1 MATDTVTAPGFLL
14 KFDGSWCALKASDI
28 STLPALY
35 TTLALDLPAD
45 KKPQYVG
52 IISPSQFDTTA
63 MRKAVAAAKVTV
75 YADDEGML
83 RGLPL
88 SSWCNPLRPVVGNMV
103 LMKESKKPFG
113 MSVSALTLSDSW
125 NHDPEKKAGPKAKA
139 TKDPVPKKKATP
151 KAKASTS
158 TDTPV
163 PKKKAPKTKAAESAD
178 APAPKKPRT
187 KKKAPDTDDMMKNMK
202 RYPQYWDDPD
212 LEQPVL
218 RSAYNSKLTI
228 TGAAH
233 TTEDSCSVYM
243 WEECNV
249 NVVFAFGII
258 SIGPIIK
265 DKTVSLSFFEV
276 YPNNVEQQ
284 IVMNEKVNSW
294 FANRDK
300 TYRLYINRG
309 DTRSVLIEI
318 DGVGSTACSAV
329 VTNTPDH
336 IELQKKK
343 K

>member
-113 MSVSALTLSDSW
+113 MPVSALTLSDSW
-125 NHDPEKKAGPKAKA
+125 NCDPEKKAAPKAPVPKTKA
-139 TKDPVPKKKATP
+139 TKT
-151 KAKASTS
+151 KASTS
-158 TDTPV
+158 TDTPA
-163 PKKKAPKTKAAESAD
+163 PNKKATKSKAGESTD

-187 KKKAPDTDDMMKNMK
+187 KKKAPDTDDLMGNMK
-202 RYPQYWDDPD
+202 RFPQYWDDPG

-218 RSAYNSKLTI
+218 RSAYSSKLTI
-228 TGAAH
+228 TGAVHA
-233 TTEDSCSVYM
+233 TEDSCSVYM

-258 SIGPIIK
+258 SIGPVIK
-265 DKTVSLSFFEV
+265 EKAVYLSFFEV

-284 IVMNEKVNSW
+284 IVMNEGGMSW

-300 TYRLYINRG
+300 TYRLYINRD

-318 DGVGSTACSAV
+318 DGVGCTECSAV
-329 VTNTPDH
+329 VTNFPDH
-336 IELQKKK
+336 IELQRKKK